1 MAQVC
6 DLSCSRHYCQSYCG
20 RKLINAFWPIRVEN
34 LTPLLSCVMLCLYS
48 NMSTNGKQQMAKC
61 RGLLWLVFLVEPIMV
76 LSKCSKCM
84 LLCTCFRVKQDLY
97 QLTKYLNIC
106 MHIQYIQYHVHKHT
120 HTYVLYIFNLILTV
134 YMQVKWVLHLPTFD
148 TQQPKNPK
156 TLLATKHIANESTQ
170 TQHSYKCNN
179 PAC

>member
-6 DLSCSRHYCQSYCG
+6 DLSCSRHYCQSYCSG
-20 RKLINAFWPIRVEN
+20 KLINAFWPIRVEN
-34 LTPLLSCVMLCLYS
+34 LTPLLSCVMSCLHS
-48 NMSTNGKQQMAKC
+48 DMSTNGKQQMAKC

-106 MHIQYIQYHVHKHT
+106 MHIQYHVHKHT

-134 YMQVKWVLHLPTFD
+134 YMQVKWVLLIHN
-148 TQQPKNPK
+148 NPK
-156 TLLATKHIANESTQ
+156 QKHYWLPNILLMSQHKPSTRTNATIPLAK
-170 TQHSYKCNN
+170 KDK
-179 PAC
+179 P